1 MCGFIFQTFNFIFV
15 FMFPFNVFYQQ
26 MSVTDVSVETYSFV
40 LLIYNN
46 NNNKPGDF

>member
-1 MCGFIFQTFNFIFV
+1 MDLCFKLLTFFFV

-26 MSVTDVSVETYSFV
+26 MSVTDISVETYSFV

-46 NNNKPGDF
+46 NNNNKPGDF